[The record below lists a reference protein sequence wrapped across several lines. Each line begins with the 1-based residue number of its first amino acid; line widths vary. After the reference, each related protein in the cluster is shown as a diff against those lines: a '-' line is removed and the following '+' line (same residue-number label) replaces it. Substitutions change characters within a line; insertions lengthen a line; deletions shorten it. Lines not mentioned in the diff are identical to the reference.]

1 MPYMPGCTS
10 MREILDGLLQ
20 TAQEALRMWTEDA
33 LAEEERLPAPRSRSL
48 DEIARDP
55 QVAEALRHGAAFAIV
70 PLLIETGRSAKANL
84 SMGALSLA
92 AIDDAAAA
100 RGLTRSAVLSSAAR
114 EKNLQ
119 RRAEFHKRSSLDL
132 SVLSSGQTSTLTME
146 IVQQMGNPSLQF
158 VPPTTA

>member
-1 MPYMPGCTS
+1 
-10 MREILDGLLQ
+10 MRETLDGLLQ

-33 LAEEERLPAPRSRSL
+33 LAEEERLPAPRSL

-84 SMGALSLA
+84 SMGAWSLA

-114 EKNLQ
+114 EKN
-119 RRAEFHKRSSLDL
+119 FSGG
-132 SVLSSGQTSTLTME
+132 LSSTSALRSTF
-146 IVQQMGNPSLQF
+146 PCCHRDKHRH
-158 VPPTTA
+158 